1 MLEDLLK
8 AYCVYNPPIGY
19 LQGMN
24 DLFVPILLAYMP
36 DWDENGDPIDKDGK
50 VVDYKSYMPEIFWC
64 FDSMLRNTDHLSFL
78 SSVTE
83 HCQGE
88 AEIVHQILSQI
99 SPIAAIWMKR
109 NNLSELLWCYSDFV
123 LLFKR
128 SFEDPK
134 ACKAPVYIKGGML
147 GAAIVTLTNYPL
159 SVLQQRHRAK
169 NGGEAPKFSPKGVA
183 GFYIDQLGS
192 SIGFAAT
199 MGTLAPR
206 VPIPKN
212 SLLAWARQHALVNIS
227 NVGAKLCAFPVHY
240 IRHGSTLTGMVGG
253 YLKMVPGVVIT
264 GDATN
269 HFKGVFGFML
279 E

>member
-1 MLEDLLK
+1 MSDKFAASMYQTYVSATLGSLVSQ
-8 AYCVYNPPIGY
+8 AAMRGVSGAS
-19 LQGMN
+19 G
-24 DLFVPILLAYMP
+24 
-36 DWDENGDPIDKDGK
+36 PIDFQDSLFSGLMTGTAFIAYPVACDILKK
-50 VVDYKSYMPEIFWC
+50 KSA
-64 FDSMLRNTDHLSFL
+64 S
-78 SSVTE
+78 
-83 HCQGE
+83 
-88 AEIVHQILSQI
+88 
-99 SPIAAIWMKR
+99 
-109 NNLSELLWCYSDFV
+109 
-123 LLFKR
+123 FKR
-128 SFEDPK
+128 SIEDPK

-206 VPIPKN
+206 IPIPKN

-279 E
+279 Q